1 MMRLHKILLTLVCFT
16 VLSAHA
22 QWKWLNP
29 LECGFPVI
37 QNQGW
42 TEEIGDRYVRL
53 PQRAEGKVRK
63 PVWDLSRNS
72 AGLAIHFFSNAPE
85 LKVRYQVSGPLNMP
99 HMPTTGVSGVDL
111 YSIDSDGQW
120 RFYFGGYPSGDT
132 LQYHYTNIGK
142 DMYHD
147 RGYEFRLYLP
157 PYNTIKWL
165 EIGVPENDELTFIPV
180 SPEKPILLYGTS
192 IAQGACASR
201 PGMTWGTILQR
212 SLGYPLINLGFSGNG
227 RLEKEVLDFICEID
241 ARLYIL
247 DCLPNLTPKSKDE
260 ITQLVSDAVKQIRA
274 THSSPILLVEHAGYS
289 YQVSGPLNMPHMP
302 TTGVSGV
309 DLYSIDSDG
318 QWRFY
323 FGGYPSGDTLQYHY
337 TNIGKDMYHDRG
349 YEFRLYLPP
358 YNTIKWL
365 EIGVPENDELTFIPV
380 SPEKP
385 ILLYGTSIAQGACA
399 SRPGM
404 TWGTILQ
411 RSLGY
416 PLINLGFSG
425 NGRLEKEVL
434 DFICEIDAR
443 LYILD
448 CLPNL
453 TPKSK
458 DEITQLVSDAVKQIR
473 ATHSSPILL
482 VEHAGYSNA
491 LADDTKLQDYTRMN
505 EGAKKAFEELQAQ
518 GIKDIY
524 YLTREELGP
533 HPDAWVDYVH
543 PSDWGMETQANA
555 VERKVREILRIP
567 EGNLSTTQPV
577 TQRREPNNYEWQKR
591 HRDILSL
598 NQSNPPRRVILG
610 NSITHF
616 WGGEPKGPSVR
627 GMETWEKIM
636 RPAGFHNLGYG
647 FDRIENVLWR
657 VYHGELD
664 GYKAE
669 EVVLMIGTNNIGIN
683 NDNEIVEGIRFLLSA
698 IKQRQPEAKIKV
710 IGILPRRNQEERVR
724 NLNLRIRQM
733 AETGWYTFKNP
744 GTKLLQEDGKINE
757 SLFSDGLHPNEEGYK
772 QIVDEIAH

>member
-1 MMRLHKILLTLVCFT
+1 MMRLHKIFLTLVCLT
-16 VLSAHA
+16 ALSAHA

-99 HMPTTGVSGVDL
+99 HMPTTGVSGVD
-111 YSIDSDGQW
+111 I
-120 RFYFGGYPSGDT
+120 
-132 LQYHYTNIGK
+132 
-142 DMYHD
+142 
-147 RGYEFRLYLP
+147 
-157 PYNTIKWL
+157 
-165 EIGVPENDELTFIPV
+165 
-180 SPEKPILLYGTS
+180 
-192 IAQGACASR
+192 
-201 PGMTWGTILQR
+201 
-212 SLGYPLINLGFSGNG
+212 
-227 RLEKEVLDFICEID
+227 
-241 ARLYIL
+241 
-247 DCLPNLTPKSKDE
+247 
-260 ITQLVSDAVKQIRA
+260 
-274 THSSPILLVEHAGYS
+274 
-289 YQVSGPLNMPHMP
+289 
-302 TTGVSGV
+302 
-309 DLYSIDSDG
+309 YSIDSDG

-733 AETGWYTFKNP
+733 VETGWYTFKNP

>member
-289 YQVSGPLNMPHMP
+289 
-302 TTGVSGV
+302 
-309 DLYSIDSDG
+309 
-318 QWRFY
+318 
-323 FGGYPSGDTLQYHY
+323 
-337 TNIGKDMYHDRG
+337 
-349 YEFRLYLPP
+349 
-358 YNTIKWL
+358 
-365 EIGVPENDELTFIPV
+365 
-380 SPEKP
+380 
-385 ILLYGTSIAQGACA
+385 
-399 SRPGM
+399 
-404 TWGTILQ
+404 
-411 RSLGY
+411 
-416 PLINLGFSG
+416 
-425 NGRLEKEVL
+425 
-434 DFICEIDAR
+434 
-443 LYILD
+443 
-448 CLPNL
+448 
-453 TPKSK
+453 
-458 DEITQLVSDAVKQIR
+458 
-473 ATHSSPILL
+473 
-482 VEHAGYSNA
+482 NA
-491 LADDTKLQDYTRMN
+491 LANDTKLQDYTRMN

-647 FDRIENVLWR
+647 FDRIENVLW
-657 VYHGELD
+657 
-664 GYKAE
+664 
-669 EVVLMIGTNNIGIN
+669 
-683 NDNEIVEGIRFLLSA
+683 
-698 IKQRQPEAKIKV
+698 
-710 IGILPRRNQEERVR
+710 
-724 NLNLRIRQM
+724 
-733 AETGWYTFKNP
+733 
-744 GTKLLQEDGKINE
+744 
-757 SLFSDGLHPNEEGYK
+757 
-772 QIVDEIAH
+772 